1 MERYLWI
8 FNRNQESYKFEFYIG
23 EELNR
28 FENEGIYQDIRLSIN
43 NESTFYSNFGRMES
57 LDFFKYSTNWKYDS
71 ISNDYFNKC
80 ITFYYGIESVT
91 LLNKDYEEFIKWTED
106 SLLPLEIKRKHKI
119 NNIKNRMFAI
129 M

>member
-57 LDFFKYSTNWKYDS
+57 LDF
-71 ISNDYFNKC
+71 
-80 ITFYYGIESVT
+80 
-91 LLNKDYEEFIKWTED
+91 LNIQQIGNMIVFQMII
-106 SLLPLEIKRKHKI
+106 LI
-119 NNIKNRMFAI
+119 NV
-129 M
+129 